1 MGDNWE
7 PVSGNGG
14 GYDDEDA
21 ASGQIVQMTL
31 NTMSY
36 FRMIGLEVQSDV
48 SWDDKDVASAPDSMD
63 DPRYDKLSQD
73 D

>member
-1 MGDNWE
+1 
-7 PVSGNGG
+7 
-14 GYDDEDA
+14 
-21 ASGQIVQMTL
+21 MTL

-36 FRMIGLEVQSDV
+36 FRMIGLEVHNTIGSDV

>member
-1 MGDNWE
+1 
-7 PVSGNGG
+7 
-14 GYDDEDA
+14 
-21 ASGQIVQMTL
+21 MTL